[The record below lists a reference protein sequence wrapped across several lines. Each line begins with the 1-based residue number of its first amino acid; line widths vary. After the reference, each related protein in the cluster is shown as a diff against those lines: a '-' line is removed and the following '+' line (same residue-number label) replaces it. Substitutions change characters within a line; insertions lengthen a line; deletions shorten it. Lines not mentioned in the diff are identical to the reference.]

1 MVTIL
6 EHYVQ
11 CDECHCHLSYDPED
25 IEISWNWNHK
35 FQAKYLKCPNPK
47 CGNDIFIEK
56 IE

>member
-1 MVTIL
+1 MISIL

-11 CDECHCHLSYDPED
+11 CDECHCHLSYNPED
-25 IEISWNWNHK
+25 IETSWNWNHK
-35 FQAKYLKCPNPK
+35 FQAKYLKCPK